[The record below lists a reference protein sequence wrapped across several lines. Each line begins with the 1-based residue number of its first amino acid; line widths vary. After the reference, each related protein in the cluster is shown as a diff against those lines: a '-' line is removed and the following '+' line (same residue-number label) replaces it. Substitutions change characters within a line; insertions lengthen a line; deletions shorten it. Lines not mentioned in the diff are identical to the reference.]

1 MQPQQE
7 VQALDA
13 YIAPL
18 LAFLMAMLKS
28 EYGSRKRSW
37 KKRTLEGVILGVA
50 TYAVWPV
57 IFKVILYYKLF
68 GFAQSDALQ
77 FSIFFGVTIGYIGVD
92 ALSEALH
99 KYYEKNFISK

>member
-7 VQALDA
+7 ILSLED

-37 KKRTLEGVILGVA
+37 KKRTVEGVILGVV
-50 TYAVWPV
+50 TYGIWPI
-57 IFKVILYYKLF
+57 IFKVILYYKVF
-68 GFAQSDALQ
+68 GFTESDALQ
-77 FSIFFGVTIGYIGVD
+77 FSIFFGVTVGYIGVD

-99 KYYEKNFISK
+99 KYFEKKLS